1 MSLVSIHNLNFTYPG
16 RYDPV
21 FAHAD
26 AQLDT
31 RWKLGLTGRNGRG
44 KTTLLHLL
52 DGSLDAGGAIAGAPG
67 GGYFPGAV
75 PDFGLPLGEAAATLC
90 DAPDW
95 QIARELGKLG
105 LPPEKLAQPFG
116 SLSPG
121 EQTRALLAVLFLQPG
136 AWPLIDEPTN
146 HLDDAGRALL
156 GRYLK
161 SQKTGFLLI
170 SHDRALLDAC
180 CDHMLAIE
188 RTGLRLRQGNFS
200 SWWQEVQDRDA
211 REAAENERLGR
222 EIDRLQAAGQRA
234 TRWADKIEAS
244 KFSTRNSG
252 LRVDRGYVGHKS
264 AKMMQRAKA
273 VEARRDKAIAEKQA
287 LFRDRERVDPLR
299 LDPLPAPRGVLLR
312 AADLSLY
319 RGAQA
324 VCGPLRFTLQA
335 GDRLALTG
343 PNGCGKTTLLRL
355 VASEDIAHTGTLE
368 RPGSLVLSV
377 VAQHSAPH
385 GSVEAYA
392 AEAGVDL
399 TRLLT
404 LLRKFGLERVQFEA
418 PVESWSEGQRK
429 KLALAR
435 SLCQRAHIY
444 LWDEPL
450 NYIDLYAR
458 MQIEAMLRESG
469 ATLLF
474 VEHDRAFR
482 QAVATGEVDLA
493 RV

>member
-244 KFSTRNSG
+244 KFSTRN
-252 LRVDRGYVGHKS
+252 
-264 AKMMQRAKA
+264 
-273 VEARRDKAIAEKQA
+273 
-287 LFRDRERVDPLR
+287 
-299 LDPLPAPRGVLLR
+299 
-312 AADLSLY
+312 LSL
-319 RGAQA
+319 
-324 VCGPLRFTLQA
+324 
-335 GDRLALTG
+335 
-343 PNGCGKTTLLRL
+343 
-355 VASEDIAHTGTLE
+355 I
-368 RPGSLVLSV
+368 
-377 VAQHSAPH
+377 
-385 GSVEAYA
+385 
-392 AEAGVDL
+392 
-399 TRLLT
+399 
-404 LLRKFGLERVQFEA
+404 
-418 PVESWSEGQRK
+418 
-429 KLALAR
+429 
-435 SLCQRAHIY
+435 HI
-444 LWDEPL
+444 
-450 NYIDLYAR
+450 
-458 MQIEAMLRESG
+458 
-469 ATLLF
+469 
-474 VEHDRAFR
+474 
-482 QAVATGEVDLA
+482 
-493 RV
+493 

>member
-1 MSLVSIHNLNFTYPG
+1 MSLLTIHNLNFTYPG
-16 RYDPV
+16 RYEPV
-21 FAHAD
+21 FAD
-26 AQLDT
+26 ASVQLDT

-67 GGYFPGAV
+67 GGYFPGPA
-75 PDFGLPLGEAAATLC
+75 PDPALPLAKAAAARC
-90 DAPDW
+90 NAPDW
-95 QIARELGKLG
+95 EIARELGKLG
-105 LPPEKLAQPFG
+105 LSGGKLDQPFG

-136 AWPLIDEPTN
+136 VWPLIDEPTN
-146 HLDDAGRALL
+146 HLDAAGRALL

-161 SQKTGFLLI
+161 NQTAGFLLI
-170 SHDRALLDAC
+170 SHDRALLDDC

-188 RTGLRLRQGNFS
+188 RSGLTLRQGNFS

-222 EIDRLQAAGQRA
+222 EIDRLQAARQRT
-234 TRWADKIEAS
+234 TRWAEKVEAS

-264 AKMMQRAKA
+264 AKMMQRVKA

-299 LDPLPAPRGVLLR
+299 LDPLPAPRGPLLR
-312 AADLSLY
+312 AADLRLFA
-319 RGAQA
+319 GGLPLG
-324 VCGPLRFTLQA
+324 GPLRFTVEP

-355 VASEDIAHTGTLE
+355 VAGEAIPHTGLLE
-368 RPGSLVLSV
+368 RPGNLVLSV
-377 VAQHSAPH
+377 VAQHETPR
-385 GSVEAYA
+385 GSVADFA
-392 AEAGVDL
+392 AGAGVDL

-404 LLRKFGLERVQFEA
+404 LLRKFGLERAQFDA
-418 PVESWSEGQRK
+418 PIESWSEGQRK

-435 SLCQRAHIY
+435 SLCQRAHLY

-482 QAVATGEVDLA
+482 QAVATGAVNLA
-493 RV
+493 SV